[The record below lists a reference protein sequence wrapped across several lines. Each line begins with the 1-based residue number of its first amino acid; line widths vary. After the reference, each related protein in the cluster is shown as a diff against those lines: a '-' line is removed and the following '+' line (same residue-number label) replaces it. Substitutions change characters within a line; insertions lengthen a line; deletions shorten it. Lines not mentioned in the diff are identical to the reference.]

1 LAELHIK
8 GMHCDACVSTIE
20 RALYQVEGVSKA
32 VVKLN
37 QNRAII
43 DGDAPIKDLAKA
55 VSDAGY
61 EATLIDGN
69 SENANTTEKR
79 SEGNST
85 KLFPLYL
92 IFFYIIVST
101 LLVNRSNI
109 NLTDFMYDFMGLFYI
124 VFSFFK
130 FLDYRNFPKTFKIY
144 DPIAQIIPAYG
155 WLYPFIES
163 LLGLAFLMR
172 TELYLSLLIT
182 LVILGATTFG
192 VVRSLINKKSIQC
205 ACLGTALNLPM
216 TTATIVENSIMLL
229 MASWMLITF

>member
-1 LAELHIK
+1 
-8 GMHCDACVSTIE
+8 MHCDACVSTIQ

-55 VSDAGY
+55 VSEAGY

-69 SENANTTEKR
+69 SENANTAEKR

-92 IFFYIIVST
+92 IFFYITVST
-101 LLVNRSNI
+101 LLINRIDLSLNDI
-109 NLTDFMYDFMGLFYI
+109 MLDFMGLFYI

-130 FLDYRNFPKTFKIY
+130 FLDYKNFPDTFKMY
-144 DPIAQIIPAYG
+144 DPIAKNIPFYG
-155 WLYPFIES
+155 WAYPFLET
-163 LLGLAFLMR
+163 LLGLAFLFR
-172 TELYLSLLIT
+172 VELYLALVTT
-182 LVILGATTFG
+182 LVILGATTIG
-192 VVRSLINKKSIQC
+192 VIRSLMNKESIQC
-205 ACLGTALNLPM
+205 GCLGTALNLPM
-216 TTATIVENSIMLL
+216 TTVTLVENSIMLF
-229 MASWMLITF
+229 MALWMLFLL